1 MSDMNRSSLHV
12 SAEVE
17 KLNQVSDFVKDFFAG
32 KGFDAK
38 FCNQLDI
45 VVEEI
50 YVNIASYA
58 YPDGGQKDAYVDCEV
73 DNDQAI
79 LIFRDHGI
87 PYNPLMKEDPVTD
100 DPYGMTIG
108 GYGIFM
114 VKKIMDEV
122 IYEYDESTKENI
134 LTMRKNK

>member
-1 MSDMNRSSLHV
+1 MDDLNRASLHI

-17 KLNQVSDFVKDFFAG
+17 NLEQVSDFVKGFFA
-32 KGFDAK
+32 KHGFDEK

-58 YPDGGQKDAYVDCEV
+58 YPDGGTKDAYIDCEA
-73 DNDQAI
+73 DNGQAI
-79 LIFRDHGI
+79 LIFRDHGV

-122 IYEYDESTKENI
+122 IYEYNDATKENI
-134 LTMRKNK
+134 LTMRKK